1 MNLTLDAQ
9 TTAPPRLLQV
19 LFIAVAV
26 IAVAVADVCLKRA
39 TAQASLAAA
48 LRNPYFWGAV
58 GLYLLQIV
66 VFTYA
71 MIAGWKLSVLGGLQ
85 TALYGAIVL
94 GAGVLLYRETLS
106 QIQILGLALA
116 LGGAALLNWSGD

>member
-9 TTAPPRLLQV
+9 PTAPPRLLQV

-26 IAVAVADVCLKRA
+26 IAVAVADVFLKRA

-106 QIQILGLALA
+106 QVQILGLALA